1 MNLNIVLWCVLLL
14 ALYAAVAVAVLA
26 SRPGRHW
33 LALPAVALV
42 AVAIV
47 WAVFDAGRSAP
58 GVGFLVAAGVGL
70 LLLALVA
77 GSPLVSLV
85 LEFAS
90 RGAVPIGNHGVLAVD
105 VQGIVPV
112 EREILRG
119 GMTIGYLER
128 LAVVGSA
135 FAGTA
140 RRRRGDRGDQG
151 PRPVRGTGELRRP
164 RAVHHRHHGEFDLGR
179 RLRGA
184 ARAGAVR
191 LRSAP
196 GRVSASRVSAGAR
209 TPRRC
214 CPPCL

>member
-1 MNLNIVLWCVLLL
+1 MNLNIVLWVVLLL
-14 ALYAAVAVAVLA
+14 ALYAAVAAAALA
-26 SRPGRHW
+26 NRPGRHW

-47 WAVFDAGRSAP
+47 LAVFDAGRSAP
-58 GVGFLVAAGVGL
+58 GLGFLVAAGVGL

-90 RGAVPIGNHGVLAVD
+90 RGAVPVGNHGVLAVD
-105 VQGIVPV
+105 VKGIVPV

-135 FAGTA
+135 FAGQPA
-140 RRRRGDRGDQG
+140 
-151 PRPVRGTGELRRP
+151 
-164 RAVHHRHHGEFDLGR
+164 AVAVIVAIKGLGR
-179 RLRGA
+179 FAELENSA
-184 ARAGAVR
+184 ARERFIIGTMVSLIWAGACA
-191 LRSAP
+191 AP
-196 GRVSASRVSAGAR
+196 LVLS
-209 TPRRC
+209 
-214 CPPCL
+214 L